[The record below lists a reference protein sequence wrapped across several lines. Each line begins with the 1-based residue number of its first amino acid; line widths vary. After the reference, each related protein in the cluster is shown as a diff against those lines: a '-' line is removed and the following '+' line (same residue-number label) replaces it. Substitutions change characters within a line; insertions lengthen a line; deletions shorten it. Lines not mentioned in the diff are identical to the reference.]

1 MFHEEKILLVCF
13 LLSTII
19 LLFNSSNKL
28 YAEFDKK
35 GLEQLDA
42 EYVNWN
48 INVPADDFQKKEII
62 A

>member
-1 MFHEEKILLVCF
+1 MWKKILLVCF
-13 LLSTII
+13 LVSTII
-19 LLFNSSNKL
+19 LFNSSNKL

-35 GLEQLDA
+35 GLEQLLA

-48 INVPADDFQKKEII
+48 VNLPADELQKKEII